1 MKETQGEALLV
12 IDVQRDF
19 LSGGSL
25 AVPDGE
31 AVIPIINQ
39 LGKRFSEIILTQD
52 WHPAGHISF
61 GSTHG
66 KQPFIDT
73 VEARYGT
80 QSLWPD
86 HTLQESHGAALHP
99 DLYLPHAGLI
109 VRKGFRKDVDSY
121 SAFLENDHQTSPD
134 WLATCAIAA
143 CHGSIS
149 AAWRGTTA
157 SAFRARRQRTR
168 LRRDGDRRRGARH
181 CAGRHC
187 RHVGPLGHSR
197 RAACE
202 QLRPAVKTPS
212 VGAPCLALKKWVH
225 RVRESPRLKKQGV
238 DPLIDIALATT
249 ISRDRYSLGS
259 FTVFSGFLR

>member
-39 LGKRFSEIILTQD
+39 LGRRFSEIILTQD

-73 VEARYGT
+73 VEASYGT

-121 SAFLENDHQTSPD
+121 SAFLENDHQTSTG
-134 WLATCAIAA
+134 LAGYLRDRGLSRLYLCGLAWDFCVGFSALDGKELGFDVTVIEDAVRGIAPEGIAA
-143 CHGSIS
+143 MS
-149 AAWRGTTA
+149 ARWDTA
-157 SAFRARRQRTR
+157 GVQRVNSSA
-168 LRRDGDRRRGARH
+168 L
-181 CAGRHC
+181 
-187 RHVGPLGHSR
+187 L
-197 RAACE
+197 
-202 QLRPAVKTPS
+202 
-212 VGAPCLALKKWVH
+212 
-225 RVRESPRLKKQGV
+225 
-238 DPLIDIALATT
+238 
-249 ISRDRYSLGS
+249 
-259 FTVFSGFLR
+259 